1 MSFISDVGGPGDTDA
16 AAKPLKMYY
25 QCRFIVRPTGY
36 KSNIANTPLKPM
48 RLTAFSDYTLRV
60 LMYLALDRTRL
71 ATIPEIATAY
81 GISENHLMKVVHQLA
96 RAGVVE
102 SVRGKGGGI
111 RLALAPEEIRLGE
124 VVRVSEGDAP
134 IVVCLSGDPHACRI
148 TSSCRL
154 KGILADAF
162 DALYAA
168 LNAHTLAD
176 LVKKP
181 RALTQLLIRH

>member
-1 MSFISDVGGPGDTDA
+1 MH
-16 AAKPLKMYY
+16 
-25 QCRFIVRPTGY
+25 
-36 KSNIANTPLKPM
+36 
-48 RLTAFSDYTLRV
+48 LTVFSDYTLRV

-71 ATIPEIATAY
+71 ATIPEIAAAY

-124 VVRVSEGDAP
+124 IVRVSEGDAP

-154 KGILADAF
+154 KGILVDAF
-162 DALYAA
+162 DTLYAA
-168 LNAHTLAD
+168 LDRAGRTHARRPGREASSAD
-176 LVKKP
+176 AGAYP
-181 RALTQLLIRH
+181 ALTASEVGSACTETPYPCMPFARHLLRSCRMHRAR